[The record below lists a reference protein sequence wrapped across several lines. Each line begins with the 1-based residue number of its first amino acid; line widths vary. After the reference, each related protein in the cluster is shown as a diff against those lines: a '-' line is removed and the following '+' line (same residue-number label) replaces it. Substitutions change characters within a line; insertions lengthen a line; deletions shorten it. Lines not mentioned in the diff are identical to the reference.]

1 MSDPTPIL
9 SARDLA
15 LHYAQRGGR
24 WVRAVNGV
32 SFDLHPGE
40 TLAIVGESGCGK
52 SSLSRALMRLEQP
65 TAGKVRLDGADI
77 THARGETLRQHRRH
91 IQMVFQDPYA
101 SLDPRMSAREIV
113 REPLDNFAI
122 GARQDRDGRV
132 IDLLE
137 RVGLSADYARRY
149 AHEMSGG
156 QRQRLGIA
164 RALAA
169 GPKVL
174 IADEPVSALDISIQ
188 AQVINLLGDIQ
199 KAEGLSILF
208 ISHDINVVAHVSD
221 RIAVMYLGRI
231 VEIGRTEDV
240 LGAPQHPYTRT
251 LLDAVP
257 VPHPRLRR
265 ARTLLEGDIP
275 SPSAPPPGCTFHP
288 RCPQA
293 MPQCRIEAPELIPTA
308 QAQLAACHLHARPSM
323 PSTKAHSDK
332 RLP

>member
-1 MSDPTPIL
+1 MSDTSPIL
-9 SARDLA
+9 SAQDLA
-15 LHYAQRGGR
+15 LHYPQRGGR
-24 WVRAVNGV
+24 RVRAVNGV

-52 SSLSRALMRLEQP
+52 SSLSRALMRLERP
-65 TAGKVRLDGADI
+65 TAGKVLLDGTDI
-77 THARGETLRQHRRH
+77 THARGETLRRHRRH

-113 REPLDNFAI
+113 REPLDNFTI
-122 GARQDRDGRV
+122 GPSQGRDGRV
-132 IDLLE
+132 IDLLG
-137 RVGLSADYARRY
+137 RVGLASDYAHRY
-149 AHEMSGG
+149 AHELSGG

-199 KAEGLSILF
+199 KDEGLSILF

-231 VEIGRTEDV
+231 VEIGRTDDV
-240 LGAPQHPYTRT
+240 LRAPQHPYTRT

-257 VPHPRLRR
+257 VSHPRLRR
-265 ARTLLEGDIP
+265 ARTLLEGDIA
-275 SPSAPPPGCTFHP
+275 SPSAPPPGCAFHP

-293 MPQCRIEAPELIPTA
+293 MGQCRIEAPELSTTHGE
-308 QAQLAACHLHARPSM
+308 QLASCHLYGKPAPHSA
-323 PSTKAHSDK
+323 AEHSDK
-332 RLP
+332 RLS